1 MEQLNNPKHELFC
14 QAYTSKQI
22 GQTQTQIYMSVYNCS
37 KRAAYVSASRLIK
50 RTKIKARIKEILAEK
65 EPKLPLA
72 TLVARSLSES
82 LEAKKVIRIKGGYI
96 EVPHHAV
103 RLRAIRMV
111 SKFQGI
117 LK

>member
-1 MEQLNNPKHELFC
+1 MQLLNGQQEAFC
-14 QAYTSKQI
+14 QTYAAKQS
-22 GQTQTQIYMSVYNCS
+22 GQTQTQVYLSVYNCS
-37 KRAAYVSASRLIK
+37 KKAAYVSASRLLK
-50 RTKIKARIKEILAEK
+50 KAKIKARIKEILAEN

-96 EVPHHAV
+96 EVPHYAV